1 MTEYTQRLE
10 AIENHLLQWDFPY
23 QPTTLYDPLRYFV
36 RIGGKRIRPL
46 FTILSAELFGVSMNQ
61 SLPGAA
67 ALELFHNFTLIHDD
81 IMDNAP
87 VRRGKPTVHEQW
99 NTNVA
104 ILSGDVLMIHA
115 FQALAHYDG
124 DTYKNLSTLL
134 NKTAIEVCMGQQM
147 DMDFEKRTNVSKEE
161 YIEMIRLKTA
171 VLLGCALELGAIQ
184 ANASKK
190 DQEHIRKFGEYVG
203 ISFQLRDD
211 YLDTF
216 GKKEEVGKRIGGDI
230 LADKKTFLYLH
241 ALETGTSSD
250 LELLRHFHG
259 SHPNDQEKIAS
270 ITAIFESTQA
280 DQEILKKSEEYY
292 QKAIQELNHISTLDE
307 QKNELRALAAWLLE
321 RHV

>member
-1 MTEYTQRLE
+1 MLQNYLEEIEKELYTNPLNPQTANLVDP
-10 AIENHLLQWDFPY
+10 IHYLLQ
-23 QPTTLYDPLRYFV
+23 
-36 RIGGKRIRPL
+36 IGGKRIRP
-46 FTILSAELFGVSMNQ
+46 ILTLMSSKLFG
-61 SLPGAA
+61 GKTTD
-67 ALELFHNFTLIHDD
+67 ALSQALAVEVFHNFTLMHDD
-81 IMDNAP
+81 IMDNSP
-87 VRRGKPTVHEQW
+87 LRRGAQTVHEKW
-99 NTNVA
+99 DINTA
-104 ILSGDVLMIHA
+104 ILSGDGMMI
-115 FQALAHYDG
+115 QAYALLQ
-124 DTYKNLSTLL
+124 KNANDKFALL
-134 NKTAIEVCMGQQM
+134 FERFNTTAWEVCVGQQM

-241 ALETGTSSD
+241 AIETGTSSD

-280 DQEILKKSEEYY
+280 DQEILKKSEAYY

>member
-1 MTEYTQRLE
+1 MLQNYLEEIEKELYTNPLNPQTANLVDP
-10 AIENHLLQWDFPY
+10 IHYLLQ
-23 QPTTLYDPLRYFV
+23 
-36 RIGGKRIRPL
+36 IGGKRIRP
-46 FTILSAELFGVSMNQ
+46 ILTLMSSKLFG
-61 SLPGAA
+61 GETTD
-67 ALELFHNFTLIHDD
+67 ALSQALAVEVFHNFTLMHDD
-81 IMDNAP
+81 IMDNSP
-87 VRRGKPTVHEQW
+87 LRRGAQTVHEKW
-99 NTNVA
+99 DINTA
-104 ILSGDVLMIHA
+104 ILSGDGMMI
-115 FQALAHYDG
+115 QAYALLQ
-124 DTYKNLSTLL
+124 KNANDKFALL
-134 NKTAIEVCMGQQM
+134 FERFNTTAWEVCVGQQM

-161 YIEMIRLKTA
+161 YVEMIRLKTA

-259 SHPNDQEKIAS
+259 SHPNDEEKIAS

-292 QKAIQELNHISTLDE
+292 QRAIQELNHISTLDE

>member
-1 MTEYTQRLE
+1 MLQNYLDVIEKELYTNSLNPKT
-10 AIENHLLQWDFPY
+10 ANLVDPIHYLLQ
-23 QPTTLYDPLRYFV
+23 
-36 RIGGKRIRPL
+36 IGGKRIRP
-46 FTILSAELFGVSMNQ
+46 ILTLMSTKLFG
-61 SLPGAA
+61 GKTED
-67 ALELFHNFTLIHDD
+67 ALSQALAVEVFHNFTLMHDD
-81 IMDNAP
+81 IMDNSP
-87 VRRGKPTVHEQW
+87 LRRGAKTVHEKW
-99 NTNVA
+99 GINAA
-104 ILSGDVLMIHA
+104 ILSGDGMMI
-115 FQALAHYDG
+115 QAYALLQ
-124 DTYKNLSTLL
+124 KNANDRFAQLFERFNT
-134 NKTAIEVCMGQQM
+134 TAWEVCVGQQM

-184 ANASKK
+184 ANASKI

-259 SHPNDQEKIAS
+259 SHPNDLEKIAS

-307 QKNELRALAAWLLE
+307 QKNELRALAEWLLE

>member
-1 MTEYTQRLE
+1 MLQNYLEEIEKELYTNPLNPQTANLVDP
-10 AIENHLLQWDFPY
+10 IHYLLQ
-23 QPTTLYDPLRYFV
+23 
-36 RIGGKRIRPL
+36 IGGKRIRP
-46 FTILSAELFGVSMNQ
+46 ILTLMSSKLFG
-61 SLPGAA
+61 GKTDD
-67 ALELFHNFTLIHDD
+67 ALSQALAVEVFHNFTLMHDD
-81 IMDNAP
+81 IMDNSP
-87 VRRGKPTVHEQW
+87 LRRGAKTVHEKW
-99 NTNVA
+99 NINTA
-104 ILSGDVLMIHA
+104 ILSGDGMMI
-115 FQALAHYDG
+115 QAYALLQ
-124 DTYKNLSTLL
+124 KNANDKFALL
-134 NKTAIEVCMGQQM
+134 FERFNTTAWEVCVGQQM

-292 QKAIQELNHISTLDE
+292 QKAIQELNHISTPDE

>member
-1 MTEYTQRLE
+1 MLQNYLEEIEKELYTNPLNPQTANLVDP
-10 AIENHLLQWDFPY
+10 IHYLLQ
-23 QPTTLYDPLRYFV
+23 
-36 RIGGKRIRPL
+36 IGGKRIRP
-46 FTILSAELFGVSMNQ
+46 ILTLMSSKLFG
-61 SLPGAA
+61 GKTTD
-67 ALELFHNFTLIHDD
+67 ALSQALAVEVFHNFTLMHDD
-81 IMDNAP
+81 IMDNSP
-87 VRRGKPTVHEQW
+87 LRRGAKTVHEKW
-99 NTNVA
+99 NINTA
-104 ILSGDVLMIHA
+104 ILSGDGMMI
-115 FQALAHYDG
+115 QAYALLQ
-124 DTYKNLSTLL
+124 KNANDKFALL
-134 NKTAIEVCMGQQM
+134 FERFNTTAWEVCVGQQM

-161 YIEMIRLKTA
+161 YVEMIRSKTA

-292 QKAIQELNHISTLDE
+292 QKAIQELNHISTPDE

>member
-1 MTEYTQRLE
+1 MLQNYLEEIEKELYTNPLNPQTANLVDP
-10 AIENHLLQWDFPY
+10 IHYLLQ
-23 QPTTLYDPLRYFV
+23 
-36 RIGGKRIRPL
+36 IGGKRIRP
-46 FTILSAELFGVSMNQ
+46 ILTLMSSKLFG
-61 SLPGAA
+61 GKTTD
-67 ALELFHNFTLIHDD
+67 ALSQALAVEVFHNFTLMHDD
-81 IMDNAP
+81 IMDNSP
-87 VRRGKPTVHEQW
+87 LRRGAKTVHEKW
-99 NTNVA
+99 NINTA
-104 ILSGDVLMIHA
+104 ILSGDGMMI
-115 FQALAHYDG
+115 QAYALLQ
-124 DTYKNLSTLL
+124 KNANDKFALL
-134 NKTAIEVCMGQQM
+134 FERFNTTAWEVCVGQQM

-161 YIEMIRLKTA
+161 YVEMIRLKTA

-292 QKAIQELNHISTLDE
+292 QKAIQELNHISTPDE

>member
-1 MTEYTQRLE
+1 
-10 AIENHLLQWDFPY
+10 
-23 QPTTLYDPLRYFV
+23 
-36 RIGGKRIRPL
+36 
-46 FTILSAELFGVSMNQ
+46 
-61 SLPGAA
+61 
-67 ALELFHNFTLIHDD
+67 
-81 IMDNAP
+81 
-87 VRRGKPTVHEQW
+87 
-99 NTNVA
+99 
-104 ILSGDVLMIHA
+104 
-115 FQALAHYDG
+115 
-124 DTYKNLSTLL
+124 
-134 NKTAIEVCMGQQM
+134 M

-161 YIEMIRLKTA
+161 YVEMIRLKTA

-292 QKAIQELNHISTLDE
+292 QKAIQELNHISTPDE

>member
-1 MTEYTQRLE
+1 MLQNYLEEIEKELYTNPLNPQTANLVDP
-10 AIENHLLQWDFPY
+10 IHYLLQ
-23 QPTTLYDPLRYFV
+23 
-36 RIGGKRIRPL
+36 IGGKRIRP
-46 FTILSAELFGVSMNQ
+46 ILTLMSSKLFG
-61 SLPGAA
+61 GKTTD
-67 ALELFHNFTLIHDD
+67 ALSQALAVEVFHNFTLMHDD
-81 IMDNAP
+81 IMDNSP
-87 VRRGKPTVHEQW
+87 LRRGAKTVHEMW
-99 NTNVA
+99 NINTA
-104 ILSGDVLMIHA
+104 ILSGDGMMI
-115 FQALAHYDG
+115 QAYALLQ
-124 DTYKNLSTLL
+124 KNANDKFALL
-134 NKTAIEVCMGQQM
+134 FERFNTTAWEVCVGQQM

-292 QKAIQELNHISTLDE
+292 QKAIQELNHISTPDE

>member
-1 MTEYTQRLE
+1 MSSKL
-10 AIENHLLQWDFPY
+10 F
-23 QPTTLYDPLRYFV
+23 
-36 RIGGKRIRPL
+36 GGK
-46 FTILSAELFGVSMNQ
+46 TTDALSQ
-61 SLPGAA
+61 
-67 ALELFHNFTLIHDD
+67 ALAVEVFHNFTLMHDD
-81 IMDNAP
+81 IMDNSP
-87 VRRGKPTVHEQW
+87 LRRGAKTVHEMW
-99 NTNVA
+99 NINTA
-104 ILSGDVLMIHA
+104 ILSGDGMMI
-115 FQALAHYDG
+115 QAYALLQ
-124 DTYKNLSTLL
+124 KNANDKFALL
-134 NKTAIEVCMGQQM
+134 FERFNTTAWEVCVGQQM

-161 YIEMIRLKTA
+161 YVEMIRLKTA

-292 QKAIQELNHISTLDE
+292 QKAIQELNHISTPDE

>member
-1 MTEYTQRLE
+1 MLQNYLEEIERELYTNPLNPQKANLVDP
-10 AIENHLLQWDFPY
+10 IHYLLQ
-23 QPTTLYDPLRYFV
+23 
-36 RIGGKRIRPL
+36 IGGKRIRP
-46 FTILSAELFGVSMNQ
+46 ILTLMSSKLFG
-61 SLPGAA
+61 GKTTD
-67 ALELFHNFTLIHDD
+67 ALSQALAVEVFHNFTLMHDD
-81 IMDNAP
+81 IMDNSP
-87 VRRGKPTVHEQW
+87 LRRGAKTVHEKW
-99 NTNVA
+99 DINTA
-104 ILSGDVLMIHA
+104 ILSGDGMMI
-115 FQALAHYDG
+115 QAYALLK
-124 DTYKNLSTLL
+124 KNANDKFALL
-134 NKTAIEVCMGQQM
+134 FERFNTTAWEVCVGQQM

-307 QKNELRALAAWLLE
+307 QKNELRALAASLLE

>member
-1 MTEYTQRLE
+1 MLQNYLEEIEKELYTNPLNPQKANLVDP
-10 AIENHLLQWDFPY
+10 IHYLLQ
-23 QPTTLYDPLRYFV
+23 
-36 RIGGKRIRPL
+36 IGGKRIRP
-46 FTILSAELFGVSMNQ
+46 ILTLMSSKLFG
-61 SLPGAA
+61 GKTTD
-67 ALELFHNFTLIHDD
+67 ALSQALAVEVFHNFTLMHDD
-81 IMDNAP
+81 IMDNSP
-87 VRRGKPTVHEQW
+87 LRRGAKTVHEKW
-99 NTNVA
+99 NINTA
-104 ILSGDVLMIHA
+104 ILSGDGMMI
-115 FQALAHYDG
+115 QAYALLQ
-124 DTYKNLSTLL
+124 KNANDKFALL
-134 NKTAIEVCMGQQM
+134 FERFNTTAWEVCVGQQM

-292 QKAIQELNHISTLDE
+292 QKAIQELNHISTPDE

>member
-1 MTEYTQRLE
+1 MLQNYLEEIEKELYTNPLNPQTANLVDP
-10 AIENHLLQWDFPY
+10 IHYLLQ
-23 QPTTLYDPLRYFV
+23 
-36 RIGGKRIRPL
+36 IGGKRIRP
-46 FTILSAELFGVSMNQ
+46 ILTLMSTKLFGGKIDDAISQ
-61 SLPGAA
+61 
-67 ALELFHNFTLIHDD
+67 ALAVEVFHNFTLMHDD
-81 IMDNAP
+81 IMDNSP
-87 VRRGKPTVHEQW
+87 LRRGAKTVHEKW
-99 NTNVA
+99 NINTA
-104 ILSGDVLMIHA
+104 ILSGDGMMI
-115 FQALAHYDG
+115 QAYALLQ
-124 DTYKNLSTLL
+124 KNANDHFALL
-134 NKTAIEVCMGQQM
+134 FERFNTTAWEVCVGQQM

-184 ANASKK
+184 ANATKI
-190 DQEHIRKFGEYVG
+190 DQEHIRKFGEYIG

-259 SHPNDQEKIAS
+259 SHPNDLEKIAS

-292 QKAIQELNHISTLDE
+292 QKAIQELNHVSTLDE
-307 QKNELRALAAWLLE
+307 QKNELRALAEWLLE

>member
-1 MTEYTQRLE
+1 MLQNYLEEIEKELYTNPLNPQTANLVDP
-10 AIENHLLQWDFPY
+10 IHYLLQ
-23 QPTTLYDPLRYFV
+23 
-36 RIGGKRIRPL
+36 IGGKRIRP
-46 FTILSAELFGVSMNQ
+46 ILTLMSSKLFG
-61 SLPGAA
+61 GKTTD
-67 ALELFHNFTLIHDD
+67 ALSQALAVEVFHNFTLMHDD
-81 IMDNAP
+81 IMDNSP
-87 VRRGKPTVHEQW
+87 LRRGAKTVHEKW
-99 NTNVA
+99 NINTA
-104 ILSGDVLMIHA
+104 ILSGDGMMI
-115 FQALAHYDG
+115 QAYALLQ
-124 DTYKNLSTLL
+124 KNANDKFALL
-134 NKTAIEVCMGQQM
+134 FERFNTTAWEVCVGQQM

-161 YIEMIRLKTA
+161 YVEMIRLKTA

-292 QKAIQELNHISTLDE
+292 QKAIQELNKISTPDE

>member
-1 MTEYTQRLE
+1 MLQNYLEEIEKELYTNPLNPQTANLVDP
-10 AIENHLLQWDFPY
+10 IHYLLQ
-23 QPTTLYDPLRYFV
+23 
-36 RIGGKRIRPL
+36 IGGKRIRP
-46 FTILSAELFGVSMNQ
+46 ILTLMSSKLFG
-61 SLPGAA
+61 GKTTD
-67 ALELFHNFTLIHDD
+67 ALSQALAVEVFHNFTLMHDD
-81 IMDNAP
+81 IMDNSP
-87 VRRGKPTVHEQW
+87 LRRGAKTVHEKW
-99 NTNVA
+99 NINTA
-104 ILSGDVLMIHA
+104 ILSGDGMLI
-115 FQALAHYDG
+115 QAYALLQ
-124 DTYKNLSTLL
+124 KNANDKFALL
-134 NKTAIEVCMGQQM
+134 FERFNTTAWEVCVGQQM

-161 YIEMIRLKTA
+161 YVEMIRLKTA

-292 QKAIQELNHISTLDE
+292 QKAIQELNHISTPDE

>member
-1 MTEYTQRLE
+1 MLQNYLEEIEKELYTNPLNPQTANLVDP
-10 AIENHLLQWDFPY
+10 IHYLLQ
-23 QPTTLYDPLRYFV
+23 
-36 RIGGKRIRPL
+36 IGGKRIRP
-46 FTILSAELFGVSMNQ
+46 ILTLMSSKLFG
-61 SLPGAA
+61 GKTTD
-67 ALELFHNFTLIHDD
+67 ALSQALAVEVFHNFTLMHDD
-81 IMDNAP
+81 IMDNSP
-87 VRRGKPTVHEQW
+87 LRRGAKTVHEKW
-99 NTNVA
+99 NINTA
-104 ILSGDVLMIHA
+104 ILSGDGMMI
-115 FQALAHYDG
+115 QAYALLQ
-124 DTYKNLSTLL
+124 KNANDKFALL
-134 NKTAIEVCMGQQM
+134 FERFNTTAWEVCVGQQM

-161 YIEMIRLKTA
+161 YVEMIRSKTA

-259 SHPNDQEKIAS
+259 SHPNDKEKIAS

-292 QKAIQELNHISTLDE
+292 QKAIQELNHISTPDE